1 MPAPTAPAAP
11 TAAIA
16 LPPLLHALQGAASQ
30 QLAAPALR
38 FGAHVLS
45 HGDLQARGLALAKRL
60 RQRGVSAGDRVAWL
74 GFSHPDTIVLLLA
87 LAHLRAMLV
96 PLNFRLAPAEW
107 RAVLADCAPR
117 CLLHD
122 TAWADA
128 AQALAHDTPVHAM
141 AEWMQG
147 LGDDHPQA
155 GQVLASGVADD
166 APALLVYTSGTTG
179 MPKGAVHR
187 QSHLAAN
194 LRMARA
200 AQGMTPA
207 DRVLTVLPLF
217 HVGGLCIQT
226 LPALSAGA
234 EVILHPRFDPDAV
247 FDALAQQ
254 RPTLTLFVPAVMK
267 ALIEHPRWAQAD
279 LSCLRAVW
287 AGSSVIPQALVDAF
301 HARGV
306 PVCNVY
312 GATETG
318 PFSIALGPEHAMSH
332 AGSCGW
338 PVEGVEVQLAAE
350 KNGVGELLIRAPNV
364 VHHYWPDRPATD
376 AQGWFHSGDLG
387 QRAADGSWRIVGR
400 AKDMIISGGENI
412 YPAEIEDL
420 LAAHPAVADCAVIG
434 QDDAQWGEVVVAVV
448 VLRDAAADAAEVE
461 ATLRGHLQSR
471 IARYKQPRRWVFA
484 RELPRTALGKVR
496 KDELRRQLQA

>member
-1 MPAPTAPAAP
+1 MPAST
-11 TAAIA
+11 T
-16 LPPLLHALQGAASQ
+16 LPPLLHALHAAASQ
-30 QLAAPALR
+30 QPDAPALR
-38 FGAHVLS
+38 FDGEVLS
-45 HGDLQARGLALAKRL
+45 HGALQARALALAKRL
-60 RQRGVSAGDRVAWL
+60 QQRGVSAGDRVAWL
-74 GFSHPDTIVLLLA
+74 GFSHPNAIVLLLA

-107 RAVLADCAPR
+107 RAVLADCTPR
-117 CLLHD
+117 LLLHD
-122 TAWADA
+122 VAWVDA
-128 AQALAHDTPVHAM
+128 AQALADCTPVHAM
-141 AEWMQG
+141 AQWMQG
-147 LGDDHPQA
+147 LGDAHTQADHM
-155 GQVLASGVADD
+155 LASGLADD

-200 AQGMTPA
+200 AQGITPA

-234 EVILHPRFDPDAV
+234 EVTLYPRFDSDAV

-287 AGSSVIPQALVDAF
+287 AGSSVIPQVLVDAF

-318 PFSIALGPEHAMSH
+318 PFSIALGPAHVMSH

-338 PVEGVEVQLAAE
+338 PVEGVEVQLTHE

-364 VHHYWPDRPATD
+364 VQHYWPDRPATD

-387 QRAADGSWRIVGR
+387 QCAADGSWRIVGR

-412 YPAEIEDL
+412 YPAEIEHL
-420 LAAHPAVADCAVIG
+420 LAAHPAVADCAVLG

-448 VLRDAAADAAEVE
+448 VPRDGAADAAGIE
-461 ATLRGHLQSR
+461 AVLREHLQSR
-471 IARYKQPRRWVFA
+471 IARYKQPRRWVVA
-484 RELPRTALGKVR
+484 HELPRTALGKVR
-496 KDELRRQLQA
+496 KDELKRQLQA